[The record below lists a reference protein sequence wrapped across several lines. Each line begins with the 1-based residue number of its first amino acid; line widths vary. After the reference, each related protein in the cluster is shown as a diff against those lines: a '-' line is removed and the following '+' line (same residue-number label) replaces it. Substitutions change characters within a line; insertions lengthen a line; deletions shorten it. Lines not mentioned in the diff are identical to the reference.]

1 MEAVKEKR
9 KREAALFKEKNEML
23 DDRDVRKYIRQTQ
36 KVVNRIK
43 EKLAVKN
50 RDIGNNNKK
59 KKTLWF
65 VLKSSFTSSTFV
77 AQEKKEMSVIL
88 ENMNDLNVSFNAFI
102 QSIPITYFFQL
113 IRSPCLQFMKIL
125 KS

>member
-59 KKTLWF
+59 KK
-65 VLKSSFTSSTFV
+65 
-77 AQEKKEMSVIL
+77 
-88 ENMNDLNVSFNAFI
+88 
-102 QSIPITYFFQL
+102 
-113 IRSPCLQFMKIL
+113 RSGLY
-125 KS
+125 